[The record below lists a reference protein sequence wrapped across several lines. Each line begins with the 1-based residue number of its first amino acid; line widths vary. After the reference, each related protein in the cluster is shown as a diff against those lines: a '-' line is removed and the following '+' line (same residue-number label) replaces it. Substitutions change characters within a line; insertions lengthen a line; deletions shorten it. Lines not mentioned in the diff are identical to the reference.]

1 MKKLIKVSALL
12 GMLVTSVNLNTYGE
26 ELNRHCLNSDLEE
39 TINTLQLEYPE
50 AGEYI
55 RSIIPF
61 CNSIKG
67 ISDEEYNWLIESGI
81 NNFYSTYNASNIE
94 YQEELYDYYMKK
106 EQIPAEIGFL
116 DPMKYG
122 EIVGNLELGIEII
135 KKRGCPHT
143 AAYLEHAIVPWES
156 ISDKNYNPTDITHN
170 NDEWA
175 GTVVNSPTLFSQ
187 IEEAFYQEIL
197 LQGKNYGTI
206 SKTGVYA
213 VEQNEWNNSYLSQKE
228 QNERLDIF
236 ASLAHVNYTAMFTKN
251 EGENSGYH
259 AIVYISDT
267 YDFEEMDSDTYDNFE
282 IEFGNNY
289 CYLAQL
295 YGYIMPFK
303 INIYYSFG

>member
-1 MKKLIKVSALL
+1 M
-12 GMLVTSVNLNTYGE
+12 
-26 ELNRHCLNSDLEE
+26 
-39 TINTLQLEYPE
+39 
-50 AGEYI
+50 
-55 RSIIPF
+55 
-61 CNSIKG
+61 
-67 ISDEEYNWLIESGI
+67 
-81 NNFYSTYNASNIE
+81 
-94 YQEELYDYYMKK
+94 
-106 EQIPAEIGFL
+106 
-116 DPMKYG
+116 
-122 EIVGNLELGIEII
+122 
-135 KKRGCPHT
+135 
-143 AAYLEHAIVPWES
+143 
-156 ISDKNYNPTDITHN
+156 
-170 NDEWA
+170 
-175 GTVVNSPTLFSQ
+175 FSQ

-213 VEQNEWNNSYLSQKE
+213 VEQNEWNNPYLSQKE